1 MADTTLH
8 RTGQAG
14 GNGAVAA
21 PELAAA
27 PAPAGPGPARAA
39 ATPRPAAQQSPRP
52 VLRSAGVAL
61 LLLAGLALGFAGYLY
76 GLSGVQEARVQTVMY
91 QKLQI
96 ELGAQVAPL
105 GPVAPG
111 TPVAILNIPSIGV
124 RDQVVVQGTSPQ
136 NLALGP
142 GHRRDT
148 PMPGQAGVSQI
159 FGRRATFGAPF
170 ARVGQLRPGDLIQV
184 ITGQGVCAYTV
195 AAVTT
200 NRQIIHDPAPD
211 RLLLL
216 TATSPVVPSYY
227 VTVDAHLTSTPHP
240 SPGVSPV
247 ITSSEL
253 PLAGDRGTLALTLT
267 MEWALALALLSGLA
281 TLAATRWSPWAAYLA
296 MAPLALAVLWNL
308 YQSLAALLP
317 NLY

>member
-1 MADTTLH
+1 
-8 RTGQAG
+8 
-14 GNGAVAA
+14 
-21 PELAAA
+21 
-27 PAPAGPGPARAA
+27 
-39 ATPRPAAQQSPRP
+39 
-52 VLRSAGVAL
+52 
-61 LLLAGLALGFAGYLY
+61 
-76 GLSGVQEARVQTVMY
+76 
-91 QKLQI
+91 
-96 ELGAQVAPL
+96 
-105 GPVAPG
+105 
-111 TPVAILNIPSIGV
+111 
-124 RDQVVVQGTSPQ
+124 
-136 NLALGP
+136 
-142 GHRRDT
+142 
-148 PMPGQAGVSQI
+148 MPGQAGVSQI